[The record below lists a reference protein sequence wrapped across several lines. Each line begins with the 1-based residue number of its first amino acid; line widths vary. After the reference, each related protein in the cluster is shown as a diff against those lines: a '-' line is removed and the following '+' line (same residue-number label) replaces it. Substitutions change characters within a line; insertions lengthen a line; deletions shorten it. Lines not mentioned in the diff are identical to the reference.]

1 MIYPKVATMGA
12 SRVLA
17 FVLTAGLALAQHTY
31 TAGDIEDGGGLFR
44 GTCVGCH
51 GPDGNLVPGID
62 LAHMKLKR
70 ASTDDQMVA
79 IIRNGVPGTAM
90 PPSNVTE
97 FQAGTIVA
105 YLHSIGN
112 TTGGTATGGDAARG
126 KAVFEGKGGCMSCHR
141 IRGQGS
147 RSGPDLSDVGAY
159 RRGPEIEK
167 SILDPDAEI
176 LPQNRTVRVVAK
188 DGTVTTGRLMNEDT
202 FNVMIL
208 DSKDRLVAFPRA
220 NLREFA
226 FTDKSPMPSYKGKL
240 SAQELGD
247 LVAYLNS
254 QKGVEVK

>member
-1 MIYPKVATMGA
+1 MIYPKVATMGV
-12 SRVLA
+12 SRVLV
-17 FVLTAGLALAQHTY
+17 FVLTAGIALAQHTY
-31 TAGDIEDGGGLFR
+31 TAGDIEDGGVLFR

-112 TTGGTATGGDAARG
+112 TAGGASAAGDVARG

-188 DGTVTTGRLMNEDT
+188 DGTATTGRLMNEDT

-208 DSKDRLVAFPRA
+208 DSKDRLVAFPRT

-226 FTDKSPMPSYKGKL
+226 FIDKSPMPSYKGKL
-240 SAQELGD
+240 SVQELTD

>member
-1 MIYPKVATMGA
+1 MIYRKVLFM
-12 SRVLA
+12 RVFTA
-17 FVLTAGLALAQHTY
+17 FSFIFAAGLAAQHTY
-31 TAGDIEDGGGLFR
+31 TSGDIEDGALLYR

-62 LAHMKLKR
+62 LPHMKLRR
-70 ASTDDQMVA
+70 ASNDDQMIA

-112 TTGGTATGGDAARG
+112 TAGGAASAGDAARG
-126 KAVFEGKGGCMSCHR
+126 KAIFEGKGGCTSCHR

-147 RSGPDLSDVGAY
+147 RSGPDLSDIGAY
-159 RRGPEIEK
+159 RRAPEIEK
-167 SILDPDAEI
+167 SIVDPDAEI

-188 DGTVTTGRLMNEDT
+188 DGTATTGRLLNEDT

-220 NLREFA
+220 NLREFT
-226 FTDKSPMPSYKGKL
+226 FVDKSPMPSYKDKL
-240 SAQELGD
+240 SAQEVAD
-247 LVAYLNS
+247 VVAYLS
-254 QKGVEVK
+254 GLKSVEVK

>member
-1 MIYPKVATMGA
+1 MGG
-12 SRVLA
+12 SRVFA
-17 FVLTAGLALAQHTY
+17 FFWTAGLVLAQHTY
-31 TAGDIEDGGGLFR
+31 TAGDIEDGGLLYR

-112 TTGGTATGGDAARG
+112 TTGATFGYVTRG
-126 KAVFEGKGGCMSCHR
+126 QAVFEGKGGCMNCHR

-147 RSGPDLSDVGAY
+147 RSGPDLSDIGAY
-159 RRGPEIEK
+159 RRAPEIEK

-188 DGTVTTGRLMNEDT
+188 DGTTTTGRLMNEDT

-226 FTDKSPMPSYKGKL
+226 FTDKSPMPSYKDKL
-240 SAQELGD
+240 NAQELAD
-247 LVAYLNS
+247 VVAYLNS
-254 QKGVEVK
+254 LKNVEVK